1 MSPVQLNK
9 LPPVLRKK
17 GPSLSHPCPRRDIPV
32 RNVSEIS
39 DAFIDSEDT
48 IKKYNFPLART
59 VSYFVPGRDFSIV
72 DIGLFPA
79 SSGGTK
85 EKKTES

>member
-1 MSPVQLNK
+1 MSLVQLNK
-9 LPPVLRKK
+9 LTPVLRKK
-17 GPSLSHPCPRRDIPV
+17 RPSLSHPCPRRDIPV

-39 DAFIDSEDT
+39 DAFIDSEDAV
-48 IKKYNFPLART
+48 KKNNFPLART
-59 VSYFVPGRDFSIV
+59 VSYFVSRRDFSVV
-72 DIGLFPA
+72 DIGLVPA